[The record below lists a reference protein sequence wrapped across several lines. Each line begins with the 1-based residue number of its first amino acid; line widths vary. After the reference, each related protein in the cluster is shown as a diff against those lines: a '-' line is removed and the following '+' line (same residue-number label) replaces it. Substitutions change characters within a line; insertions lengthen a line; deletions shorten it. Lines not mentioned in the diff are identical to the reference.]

1 MLQRGW
7 FRRCGA
13 NLVRITACRGPFW
26 AALLAIGPPGG
37 NYGRIIATELGVP
50 LEQVLPKTK
59 LVKELGCDSL
69 DVVEIVMAI
78 EGEFGIEIPNAVAY
92 KWFGSMRE
100 MASYLRTRRVC
111 STKDAATK
119 R

>member
-1 MLQRGW
+1 M
-7 FRRCGA
+7 
-13 NLVRITACRGPFW
+13 
-26 AALLAIGPPGG
+26 
-37 NYGRIIATELGVP
+37 P

-59 LVKELGCDSL
+59 LVEELGCDSL